1 MATATTRYTWYIMLS
16 AEASSPQL
24 TDWRHGEVTSYHRQ
38 RGGNRA
44 EQGPESAR
52 PWMIRRPIGPCP
64 QPSPSQAAP

>member
-16 AEASSPQL
+16 AEASV
-24 TDWRHGEVTSYHRQ
+24 TDWCRGEVTPCHQ
-38 RGGNRA
+38 QHGGNRA